1 MKRHNGRIIAVQIL
15 YNMDIRRLTK
25 EETIQAFEDL
35 INLEKEEE
43 YPVEIDNKYA
53 QELIEGCYDNINN
66 IDMLISS
73 ALTNY
78 TIDRLSYV
86 DRAIIRIAVYEMKWL
101 KVDKHIA
108 INEALEIT
116 REYSSIDNDKQVQF
130 NNKLLDK
137 VSIHVNEQ

>member
-43 YPVEIDNKYA
+43 YPVEIDTKYA

-108 INEALEIT
+108 INAALEIT